1 MPKNLFTVVTIAAIL
16 CAASPA
22 AAQAPKTP
30 EPTPPP
36 PALAVAPQPR
46 LPAQLMNIR
55 IDLTISV
62 TDQKN
67 SPPTLSKLVTLHVN
81 DRNHGRIRMGFAANS
96 GAGSLMDTHSPVL
109 NVDASPEILRDG
121 RIRVDMSFEFRPT
134 RSSTDQLEPL
144 HINERV
150 GTILEDGKP
159 FLLTQTPDPSSD
171 RVVKVEMKATIL
183 K

>member
-1 MPKNLFTVVTIAAIL
+1 MLKKLFAVATIAAIL
-16 CAASPA
+16 SVASPA

-30 EPTPPP
+30 EPAPPHP
-36 PALAVAPQPR
+36 GLAVAPTPR
-46 LPAQLMNIR
+46 LPAQLVNIR
-55 IDLTISV
+55 LELTISV

-67 SPPTLSKLVTLHVN
+67 AAPSLLKSVTLHVN
-81 DRNHGRIRMGFAANS
+81 DRNNARIRTGLAANS
-96 GAGSLMDTHSPVL
+96 GAGTLVDPLSPVL

-121 RIRVDMSFEFRPT
+121 RVRVDMSFEFRPT
-134 RSSTDQLEPL
+134 RNSTDKLEPL

-159 FLLTQTPDPSSD
+159 FLVTQATDPSSD